1 MPRFLI
7 AAAVMSAL
15 ATGRAESQRPD
26 TLRLTLAQAITMAA
40 QESDEVRLGVAQ
52 GDLADAQLTAA
63 RASALP
69 QLRLNSGYSH
79 AFENARAQA
88 VGQVF
93 NQPDSYSATLV
104 LSQPLFQGGRI
115 WAAIRAA
122 GDVRQAVRLD
132 AVEVRARVAVDVQRA
147 YLQAL
152 YTGVV
157 ADLQARNLELA
168 NARLRQVEQLEAAG
182 RAARYDVLRARVA
195 SANIEPLLIQA
206 RNDRDLA
213 LLEVKRIVNVPF
225 DQPVA
230 LLTGIDSV
238 AVAAL
243 LASLPPVETVPDR
256 PALRAA
262 ELALSARRQGVTIAR
277 AERLPTI
284 NVSFQNGYQAF
295 PPPGFGLPDRRG
307 QAASEFCAPGAPPTL
322 RCQNGGWFTDRSVA
336 AQLSVPLFDGLRA
349 RGNTEVARAQVRL
362 AELQLRQQREQVAL
376 EVSRARAELSRA
388 RATFDARRQ
397 NAAEAVEAFQLAEL
411 RFSRGLSTQV
421 EVADAQLAMLTAQS
435 GQARATF
442 DLYLAAVEFTRAI
455 GRPVDPATVAGSAPI
470 SR

>member
-7 AAAVMSAL
+7 VATAMVAL
-15 ATGRAESQRPD
+15 AAPAESQRAD
-26 TLRLTLAQAITMAA
+26 TVRLTLSQAIALAT
-40 QESDEVRLGVAQ
+40 QESDEVRLGLAQ

-69 QLRLNSGYSH
+69 QLRLNSSYSH

-93 NQPDSYSATLV
+93 NQPDSYNANLV

-115 WAAIRAA
+115 WAGIRAA

-132 AVEVRARVAVDVQRA
+132 AAEVRARVAVDVQRA

-213 LLEVKRIVNVPF
+213 LLEVKRIINVPF

-230 LLTGIDSV
+230 LLTAIDSA

-243 LASLPPVETVPDR
+243 LASLPPVETAPDR

-262 ELALSARRQGVTIAR
+262 ELALSARREGVTIAR
-277 AERLPTI
+277 AERLPTV

-307 QAASEFCAPGAPPTL
+307 QAANEFCAPGASPTQ
-322 RCQNGGWFTDRSVA
+322 RCQNGGWFTDRAVA
-336 AQLSVPLFDGLRA
+336 AQLSFPVFDGLRA

-397 NAAEAVEAFQLAEL
+397 NAAEATEAFQLAEL
-411 RFSRGLSTQV
+411 RFARGLSTQV

-435 GQARATF
+435 GEARATF

-455 GRPVDPATVAGSAPI
+455 GRPVGSAAVVDPAPT